1 MYGKLT
7 YGMPKAIAAE
17 LGERL
22 KIARLNAN
30 LTQEQVAQS
39 AWVSRRTVAKAEE
52 GYVLL
57 ENLVAILQALDMLG
71 QINLFLPP
79 QHYSPMQMLKLQ
91 GKKRQR
97 ASRATLKSNQKE
109 KKDLGW

>member
-1 MYGKLT
+1 MYSKLSSGT
-7 YGMPKAIAAE
+7 PKAIATE
-17 LGERL
+17 LGQRL

-30 LTQEQVAQS
+30 LTQEQVAES

-57 ENLVAILQALDMLG
+57 ENLVAILQALDLLE
-71 QINLFLPP
+71 QIDLFLPP
-79 QHYSPMQMLKLQ
+79 QDYSPMQMLKLQ